1 MTDLVNALLIEL
13 GNRIGFDN
21 FSLNEDGQI
30 FLGLDQNLAMSIV
43 WRDESQ
49 TLLFNSVI
57 SKQNSDDPQV
67 LQALM
72 QANCVFAD
80 SHAMAFNIS
89 PKERH
94 INLSMVVTIS
104 DRSSFALHN
113 KLDMFIRT
121 AASWHER
128 LKNPEGLTPDWD
140 NPNHATP
147 CKTNNLSG
155 LGVRV

>member
-30 FLGLDQNLAMSIV
+30 FLGLDQDLAMSIV
-43 WRDESQ
+43 WRGESQ
-49 TLLFNSVI
+49 TLLFNTVI
-57 SKQNSDDPQV
+57 SKRDTNSPQV
-67 LQALM
+67 LEALM

-89 PKERH
+89 PKASC

-128 LKNPEGLTPDWD
+128 LKNPEGLSPNWD
-140 NPNHATP
+140 NPNHTNP
-147 CKTNNLSG
+147 CQADNFADFG
-155 LGVRV
+155 ARV

>member
-57 SKQNSDDPQV
+57 SKQNTDDPQV

-80 SHAMAFNIS
+80 SHSMAFNIS

-128 LKNPEGLTPDWD
+128 LKTPESLTPDWE
-140 NPNHATP
+140 NSNHAPP
-147 CKTNNLSG
+147 CKTNNLSD

>member
-21 FSLNEDGQI
+21 FSLNEDDQI
-30 FLGLDQNLAMSIV
+30 FLGLDQDLAMSIV

-49 TLLFNSVI
+49 TLLFNAVV
-57 SKQNSDDPQV
+57 SKRNTNNPQV

-80 SHAMAFNIS
+80 SHAMAFNIN
-89 PKERH
+89 PKASC

-128 LKNPEGLTPDWD
+128 LKNPEGLSPNWD
-140 NPNHATP
+140 NPSHANP
-147 CKTNNLSG
+147 CQTDNFADFG
-155 LGVRV
+155 ARV